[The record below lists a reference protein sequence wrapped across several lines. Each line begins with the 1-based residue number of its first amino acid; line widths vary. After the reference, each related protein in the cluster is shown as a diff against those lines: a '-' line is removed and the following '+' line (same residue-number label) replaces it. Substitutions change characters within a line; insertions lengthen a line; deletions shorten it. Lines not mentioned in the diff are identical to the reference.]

1 MDGNVELQDAAPTNI
16 GTNKIKINITKNT
29 VQLNNKNQI
38 NVSENIDN
46 NLAINNN
53 DKELIGGGESDN
65 SRTTLQT
72 SSTAPNN
79 TSNNGSGNDEGSEGP
94 IDIEYELK
102 ESMKHATFERQ
113 PVVHS
118 GLETSGLCSIM

>member
-1 MDGNVELQDAAPTNI
+1 MDGNVEVQDAAPTNI

-46 NLAINNN
+46 NLAINTN
-53 DKELIGGGESDN
+53 DGGGESEH
-65 SRTTLQT
+65 SRTLQ
-72 SSTAPNN
+72 SPSTATNN
-79 TSNNGSGNDEGSEGP
+79 SNNGTNSDECGP
-94 IDIEYELK
+94 VDIEYELK
-102 ESMKHATFERQ
+102 DSMKHATFERQ

>member
-1 MDGNVELQDAAPTNI
+1 MITTMDGNVELQDAAPTNI
-16 GTNKIKINITKNT
+16 GTNKIKINITKNS

-53 DKELIGGGESDN
+53 EKELTGGGESKH
-65 SRTTLQT
+65 SGT
-72 SSTAPNN
+72 SSSKGPSS
-79 TSNNGSGNDEGSEGP
+79 SNNGSTSDECGAA
-94 IDIEYELK
+94 DIEYELK
-102 ESMKHATFERQ
+102 ESMKDVTFERK

-118 GLETSGLCSIM
+118 GFETSGLCSIM

>member
-16 GTNKIKINITKNT
+16 GTNKIKINITKNS

-53 DKELIGGGESDN
+53 DKELTGGDETKHSG
-65 SRTTLQT
+65 T
-72 SSTAPNN
+72 SSSKGPGN
-79 TSNNGSGNDEGSEGP
+79 SNNGSTSDECSAV
-94 IDIEYELK
+94 DIEYELK
-102 ESMKHATFERQ
+102 ESMKDITFERK

-118 GLETSGLCSIM
+118 GFETSGLCSIM

>member
-53 DKELIGGGESDN
+53 DKELTGGGSAGD
-65 SRTTLQT
+65 TDQ
-72 SSTAPNN
+72 SSAPNN
-79 TSNNGSGNDEGSEGP
+79 SSNGATSDECSAV
-94 IDIEYELK
+94 DIEYELK
-102 ESMKHATFERQ
+102 DSMKHATFVRQ

>member
-16 GTNKIKINITKNT
+16 GTNKIKINITKNS

-53 DKELIGGGESDN
+53 DKELTGGGESKH
-65 SRTTLQT
+65 TGT
-72 SSTAPNN
+72 SSSKGPNN
-79 TSNNGSGNDEGSEGP
+79 TNNGNASDEWGAV
-94 IDIEYELK
+94 DIEYELK
-102 ESMKHATFERQ
+102 DSMKGVTFERK
-113 PVVHS
+113 PLIHS